1 MPMQKADS
9 GSELSE
15 GTHIVSNVP
24 CGVVSI
30 ILTAVAGT
38 ASTVKLYNHASL
50 ALGGV
55 KKGLAIGAVN
65 ECAVYCPCQPDSFGT
80 GCVAVVAGT
89 GAKAYVSISS

>member
-1 MPMQKADS
+1 MKKADP
-9 GSELSE
+9 GSELSV

-24 CGVVSI
+24 CGIVSI

-38 ASTVKLYNHASL
+38 ASTIKLYDHVSL

-65 ECAVYCPCQPDSFGT
+65 ECAVYCPCQPDSFGN

-89 GAKAYVSISS
+89 GAKGYVSIGS

>member
-1 MPMQKADS
+1 MKKADP
-9 GSELSE
+9 GSELSA
-15 GTHIVSNVP
+15 GTHIVSGVP

-38 ASTVKLYNHASL
+38 ASTIKLYDHASL

-65 ECAVYCPCQPDSFGT
+65 ECAVYCPCQPDSFGS
-80 GCVAVVAGT
+80 GCVAVVVGA
-89 GAKAYVSISS
+89 GAKAYVSIGS